1 MNLPV
6 AVADMDMLDP
16 AGEPRHLGRL
26 CMDEIEVGDVAVG
39 HHRLGQADVVEEAE
53 HRVDRVDERQLE
65 RLELDGDP
73 QAPVGGV
80 GSELADGVDA
90 ELPLL
95 GRRDHLLL
103 PDILPEDEKEI
114 AAAVVGGEIEV
125 GPAAVEVEAAH
136 RGAEVDE
143 AERDAAQAHDRQIEL
158 AAGVGDQPPLRR
170 GHVER
175 IGEEIDRV
183 EAESL
188 RLLEAE
194 ACPLAGLGKGRVDQ
208 SEAQRKAP
216 NGQRDR
222 DAGSAGPHESWNP
235 RRGKAR
241 WHPFST
247 P

>member
-1 MNLPV
+1 M
-6 AVADMDMLDP
+6 
-16 AGEPRHLGRL
+16 
-26 CMDEIEVGDVAVG
+26 
-39 HHRLGQADVVEEAE
+39 
-53 HRVDRVDERQLE
+53 
-65 RLELDGDP
+65 
-73 QAPVGGV
+73 
-80 GSELADGVDA
+80 ADGVDA
-90 ELPLL
+90 EPPLL

-103 PDILPEDEKEI
+103 PDIFPEDEEQI

-208 SEAQRKAP
+208 SEAHEELLTVKEK
-216 NGQRDR
+216 
-222 DAGSAGPHESWNP
+222 GSGRPAGPATS
-235 RRGKAR
+235 RGKAR